1 MKYQAAMIMTVLVG
15 LSILVSGCM
24 PYSTGSTEVGVHT
37 VKWSL
42 KPNAKGVQPHVYGP
56 ASTYWFV
63 PFINDWHT
71 FETREQKIE
80 MTATAGVG
88 DRSGRDDLLFKSID
102 GNDISLDIV
111 ITYQIIPEM
120 ASKVLQDVAVS
131 DLELKENVIR
141 TATRSR
147 TRDLF
152 GELTTEDFYDAKKR
166 DKKSEEVVIALNEI
180 LEPYGVR
187 VRRVE
192 LLDYRFNAAYEQA
205 IEDKKIADENA
216 KRLKSE
222 TQAKTQLYLTKVAE
236 AEAEVEKVRAQADGE
251 YLAAVIQADAYYEQQ
266 KRLAEAT
273 EAEGRAAAEGVRK
286 MNEALSG
293 EGGMAMVKLE
303 VATALKGK
311 RIVMFPMGGGGLDVR
326 NTDVNA
332 LLQLFG
338 VQKLAEKK

>member
-1 MKYQAAMIMTVLVG
+1 MKHQAWMILTILVG
-15 LSILVSGCM
+15 LSVVGSGCM

-42 KPNAKGVQPHVYGP
+42 NPNAKGVEERVYMPG
-56 ASTYWFV
+56 STYWFV

-80 MTATAGVG
+80 MTATVGIG

-111 ITYQIIPEM
+111 ITYRIILNKAAE
-120 ASKVLQDVAVS
+120 VLQNVAVS

-141 TATRSR
+141 TITRSKP
-147 TRDLF
+147 RDLF
-152 GELTTEDFYDAKKR
+152 GELSTEDFYDAKKR
-166 DKKSEEVVIALNEI
+166 DKKSDEVQVALNDI
-180 LEPYGVR
+180 LNPYGIEI
-187 VRRVE
+187 RRVE
-192 LLDYRFNAAYEQA
+192 LKDYRFNPEYEKA
-205 IEDKKIADENA
+205 IESKKIADENA
-216 KRLKSE
+216 KRLQSE
-222 TQAKTQLYLTKVAE
+222 TQAKLEEYLTKVAA
-236 AEAEVEKVRAQADGE
+236 AEAEVEKVMARADGD
-251 YLAAVIQADAYYEQQ
+251 YLAAVIQADAYYGQQ
-266 KRLAEAT
+266 QRLAEAIL
-273 EAEGRAAAEGVRK
+273 AEGEAAAEGVRK

-311 RIVMFPMGGGGLDVR
+311 RIIMFPMGGGGLDVR

-338 VQKLAEKK
+338 VQKLAENK

>member
-1 MKYQAAMIMTVLVG
+1 
-15 LSILVSGCM
+15 M

-42 KPNAKGVQPHVYGP
+42 NPNSKGVQPKVYMPG
-56 ASTYWFV
+56 STYWFV

-80 MTATAGVG
+80 MSALVGVG

-111 ITYQIIPEM
+111 ITYQIIQEM
-120 ASKVLQDVAVS
+120 AATVLQEVAIS

-141 TATRSR
+141 TVTRSK

-152 GELTTEDFYDAKKR
+152 GELSTEDFYDAKKR
-166 DKKSEEVVIALNEI
+166 DKKSEEVEVALNEI
-180 LEPYGVR
+180 LKPYGVN

-192 LLDYRFNAAYEQA
+192 LKDYRFNPEYEQA
-205 IEDKKIADENA
+205 IANKKIADQNA
-216 KRLKSE
+216 ERLKSE
-222 TQAKTQLYLTKVAE
+222 TLAVTEEYLTLVERAK
-236 AEAEVEKVRAQADGE
+236 AEVEKVMAQADGE
-251 YLAAVIQADAYYEQQ
+251 YMAAVIQADAYYEQQ
-266 KRLAEAT
+266 KKLAEAVL
-273 EAEGRAAAEGVRK
+273 AEGRAAAEGVRK

-303 VATALKGK
+303 VAKALKDK

-326 NTDVNA
+326 NTDVNS

-338 VQKLAEKK
+338 VQKLTEQK